1 MFVVLSTGTVI
12 KTYHIEQY
20 LGMNDRQVMMRV
32 YIIDRNAIEKKPS
45 SNEEFSIKWVKGQ
58 MYIELSAMTSSGDYV
73 HHIDGRSRP
82 DINMPEGVDAP
93 LAYRKCIPASSFERE
108 DEYFSTKLAKDKAE
122 GIYDKNSQEH
132 EALIEKERKAF
143 EESQQYEDPREDKDN
158 AS

>member
-20 LGMNDRQVMMRV
+20 LGMYDRQVMMRV

-45 SNEEFSIKWVKGQ
+45 SDEKFSIKWVKGQ

-73 HHIDGRSRP
+73 HHIDGRSRH

-93 LAYRKCIPASSFERE
+93 LAYRKCIPTSNFERE

-122 GIYDKNSQEH
+122 GIYDKNSQQHDRGQEL
-132 EALIEKERKAF
+132 EDQKF
-143 EESQQYEDPREDKDN
+143 EEMGDN
-158 AS
+158 Q